1 MSLPVKVQITSFF
14 PSCTDRSQVANWP
27 LSRPLASQTSSP
39 WYHFMILLNT
49 HFLKVQPL
57 TSIDLYMQLSLLLM
71 ATRTMWF
78 PVAIFRPS
86 EGERELDRPFTCS
99 EDVEE
104 LCDCMCECECGGCV
118 CESVGVGGGS
128 VSYQP
133 MPYQIFTK
141 GYNHE
146 NLQFNLACTSLRAA
160 AHHVVTVV

>member
-1 MSLPVKVQITSFF
+1 MVV
-14 PSCTDRSQVANWP
+14 
-27 LSRPLASQTSSP
+27 
-39 WYHFMILLNT
+39 LNT

-99 EDVEE
+99 KDVEE
-104 LCDCMCECECGGCV
+104 LCDCMCECVCV

-128 VSYQP
+128 VSYQHP
-133 MPYQIFTK
+133 MPYQIITN

-146 NLQFNLACTSLRAA
+146 NLQFNLACTSSTAA
-160 AHHVVTVV
+160 VHHAWLHMFNYWITLPGTCAALGTGWSA